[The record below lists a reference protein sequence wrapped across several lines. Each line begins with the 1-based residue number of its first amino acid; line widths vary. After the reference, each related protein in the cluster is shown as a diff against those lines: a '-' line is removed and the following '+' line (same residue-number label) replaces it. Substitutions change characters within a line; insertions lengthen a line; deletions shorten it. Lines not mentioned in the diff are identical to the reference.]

1 MTLMVMMMTNRISLK
16 KIVGSGYD
24 KFWTSKKRYVVCKG
38 GRASKKSKTTALWI
52 ISNLMKYPLSNA
64 LVIRAYYN
72 TLENSC
78 YADLQWATR
87 QLKVNHLW
95 RFTKQPLAATYLPT
109 KQKIIFAG
117 TDKPD
122 SITSIA
128 VPKGY
133 INFAWWEEAFQIKDE
148 LIFDKI
154 DQSLRGQM
162 PEGYFIRHTIT
173 FNPWSSQSWL
183 KKRFFDNPDSN
194 TLSMTT
200 TYKNNEFLSDA
211 DIELLESIKNRD
223 RRLYNVAALGEW
235 GQLGD
240 LIYNNFEMKQFDI
253 NESRF
258 KSYEHVVGLDW
269 GYSIDPTAIVD
280 IYVNEQDKEIYID
293 REFYRKGMLN
303 TDIYQALQNMQL
315 NKTVIIADSAEPK
328 SIEELRRLGCS
339 RIRACSK
346 GKDSILQGIQKIQQ
360 YKVYINTNC
369 TETYKEFN
377 MYGWQKDKNDITIQ
391 KPMDEFNHIMDA
403 LRYAIQVV
411 EKDKSKMVNKRL
423 FKGL

>member
-1 MTLMVMMMTNRISLK
+1 MTVKTVSQKISLK
-16 KIVGSGYD
+16 KLVGKGYD
-24 KFWTSKKRYVVCKG
+24 EFWRSKKRYVVCKG
-38 GRASKKSKTTALWI
+38 GRASKKSKTTALWMI
-52 ISNLMKYPLSNA
+52 CNIMKYPLANG

-78 YADLQWATR
+78 FADLQWATR
-87 QLKVNHLW
+87 QLKVSHLW
-95 RFTKQPLAATYLPT
+95 RFTKSPLAAIYKPT
-109 KQKIIFAG
+109 GQKIIFAG

-133 INFAWWEEAFQIKDE
+133 INFSWWEEAFQIKDE

-162 PEGYFIRHTIT
+162 PEGYFIRHNII

-183 KKRFFDNPDSN
+183 KKRFFDSPDSN

-200 TYKNNEFLSDA
+200 TYKDNEFLSEA
-211 DIELLESIKNRD
+211 DIELLENIKCRD
-223 RRLYNVAALGEW
+223 RRLYNVACLGEW

-240 LIYNNFEMKQFDI
+240 LIYNNFEIKAFNI
-253 NESRF
+253 NEDRF
-258 KSYEHVVGLDW
+258 KTYQHVVGLDW

-280 IYVNEQDKEIYID
+280 VYVNEKDKEIYID
-293 REFYRKGMLN
+293 REFYKKGMLN

-315 NKTVIIADSAEPK
+315 NKSIIIADCAEPK
-328 SIEELRRLGCS
+328 SIEELRRLGCN

-369 TETYKEFN
+369 IETYKEFN

-411 EKDKSKMVNKRL
+411 EKDKSRMVNKRK
-423 FKGL
+423 FAGL